1 MKNKFNNI
9 KIEIGDEELTSF
21 VNKIDVYQ
29 DGTIPMDRDRNG
41 NLYAISGHSHM
52 GHIGMFKGTTVDDLK
67 EVYPIKTNF
76 LVGHKDEAF
85 SNIKYPE
92 GVLPR
97 GSIWVFGL
105 YIDKKTNRFFAF
117 FHNETGW
124 NGKGS
129 SYDAYG
135 ECEKPHNDS
144 DFRHI
149 GLMHSD
155 DEGRTWDFD
164 RWVITSENVCF
175 TEKYV
180 PENINVLGQKEGV
193 ISLGSGDFSIYVNH
207 KDGFIY
213 LFYNI
218 IKYDMDSG
226 LLVACDTYLARTRIR
241 DDGIMG
247 DFVKYY
253 NGSFSEAGNFGKESI
268 IVPNSWHSK
277 VVYSTYL
284 NSYIL
289 TYTKVKTNVVITDG
303 GIEDILE
310 IRTSSDL
317 INWSEPIELTLDN
330 KRLGNHYNSFVSN
343 TMSLPSEID
352 DEFYFLCCNNGTDV
366 KKRKIKIK

>member
-1 MKNKFNNI
+1 MENELKNKIFDFKN
-9 KIEIGDEELTSF
+9 EGYTPF

-29 DGTIPMDRDRNG
+29 DGTVPMDRDKDG

-52 GHIGMFKGTTVDDLK
+52 GHIGMFKGKTLDDMK

-76 LVGHKDEAF
+76 KVGHKDEAF

-92 GVLPR
+92 GVEAR

-105 YIDKKTNRFFAF
+105 YIAKKTNRFFAF

-129 SYDAYG
+129 AYDAFG
-135 ECEKPHNDS
+135 QCEKPLYDS

-164 RWVITSENVCF
+164 RWIISSENVCF
-175 TEKYV
+175 SEKYI
-180 PENINVLGQKEGV
+180 PGGINVIGQKFGE
-193 ISLGSGDFSIYVNH
+193 ISLGSGDFSIYINY

-218 IKYDMDSG
+218 LKFDMESN
-226 LLVACDTYLARTRIR
+226 LLKACDTYLARTRIR
-241 DDGIMG
+241 DDGVMG

-253 NGSFSEAGNFGKESI
+253 NGNFTEAGNFGKESI
-268 IVPNSWHSK
+268 IIPNSWHSK
-277 VVYSTYL
+277 VVYSNYL

-289 TYTKVKTNVVITDG
+289 TYTKVKTDVIITEG
-303 GIEDILE
+303 AIENIVQ
-310 IRTSSDL
+310 IRTSKDL
-317 INWSEPIELTLDN
+317 INWSEPIDLIKDG
-330 KRLGNHYNSFVSN
+330 KKLGNHYNSIVSC
-343 TMSLPSEID
+343 TTSMPSEID
-352 DEFYFLCCNNGTDV
+352 DEFYFLTCNNGTDV
-366 KKRKIKIK
+366 QKLKIIIK